1 MSDPNQIKRRAYLDQ
16 VFQAERGVDVLNS
29 LSDLRVDDLDELP
42 FGAIRLDHSGRILAF
57 NRAESRLSGYSAASV
72 IGKNFFTE
80 VAPCTNVQEFAGRF
94 HEGVRKRKLHA
105 VFQYRFDFKP
115 RPREV
120 AVTLYYH
127 ESTNTTWV
135 LVRGGAADE

>member
-1 MSDPNQIKRRAYLDQ
+1 MQRRAQLEQ
-16 VFQAERGVDVLNS
+16 VFQSERGVEVLNS
-29 LSDLRVDDLDELP
+29 LSGMKPDDLDDLP
-42 FGAIRLDHSGRILAF
+42 FGAIRLDRSGRILAF
-57 NRAESRLSGYSAASV
+57 NRAESRLSGFSAAGV

-94 HEGVRKRKLHA
+94 HEGVQRRKLHA

-120 AVTLYYH
+120 AVTLYFH
-127 ESTNTTWV
+127 EATDTIWV